1 MDASQL
7 VAVGGPGL
15 LVRRKYL
22 SSTQAIIFF
31 LIYFALASAIP
42 LVWQYFLSFHGT
54 YRFTFLPLTLNN
66 FWTNLP
72 RLPLIGL
79 NMLTRLLNPYW
90 NFAWL
95 LAGLIFLI
103 RRQRILLAPL
113 GWLILP
119 VMGYL
124 ILISFIYLFSRFEPF
139 LAHLNNSA
147 ERLILQAVPLVGWW
161 LIGQSVALDWVREK
175 FKIVN
180 YE

>member
-1 MDASQL
+1 ML
-7 VAVGGPGL
+7 VGLSLLVGLGL

-42 LVWQYFLSFHGT
+42 LVWQCFLSFHGT
-54 YRFTFLPLTLNN
+54 YRFTFLPLTLAN
-66 FWTNLP
+66 FWANLP

-124 ILISFIYLFSRFEPF
+124 ALISGAYLFSRFEPF

-161 LIGQSVALDWVREK
+161 LIGQSVALGWVREK
-175 FKIVN
+175 SKIVN
-180 YE
+180 CP